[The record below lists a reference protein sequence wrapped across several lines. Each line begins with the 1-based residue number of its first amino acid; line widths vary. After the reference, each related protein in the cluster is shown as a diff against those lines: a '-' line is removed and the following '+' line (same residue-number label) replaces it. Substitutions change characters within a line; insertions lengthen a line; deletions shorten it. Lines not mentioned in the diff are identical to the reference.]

1 MLIDG
6 AWRGEKLLNLKLIA
20 DGALAICDEKLV
32 FHVMF
37 HDICVILIDDAV
49 CHLHV
54 VIIDMYMISTPVLQ
68 NDNHSLQL

>member
-32 FHVMF
+32 FN
-37 HDICVILIDDAV
+37 VIFPACYTD
-49 CHLHV
+49 C
-54 VIIDMYMISTPVLQ
+54 
-68 NDNHSLQL
+68 